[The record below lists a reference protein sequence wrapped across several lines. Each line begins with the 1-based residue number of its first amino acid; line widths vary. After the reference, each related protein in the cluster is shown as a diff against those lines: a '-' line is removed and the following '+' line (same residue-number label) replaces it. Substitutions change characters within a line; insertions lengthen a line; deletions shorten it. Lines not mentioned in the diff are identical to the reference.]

1 MAKSTTITRL
11 ASTPPRL
18 LYCSLLDHYYE
29 TARTSAAYSS
39 LAPLKPALL
48 TPAAMDPGFTT
59 GYLSARIAPL
69 RRRWASLRFAVC
81 DLSGPT
87 PVYAGHSDEKN
98 GFVASIAK
106 VAAMYAAFQLQY
118 DLNVMAQRNRSLTT
132 KTQLFEHAWREWIS
146 AQTHPARLPD
156 GERIRVQFGDWSS
169 RAPNPRRDASPN
181 LENIFHVDESRNP
194 LVVRFQQTT
203 VPAKTVCD
211 YRQTETREE
220 PEPSV
225 DDLPFY
231 ERMWLMIDESNGKAA
246 RSCIL
251 DLGYL
256 YIFSSLFRSGLYDY
270 RTRRGLW
277 LSANYEGEPT
287 WFPGPLLPAGGRPQS
302 ANPRSLVTMF
312 TLLLAD
318 RLVSPF
324 SSSSMQRLLG
334 KTNGKLR
341 PFAPLN
347 TNGSS
352 LSGSPLF
359 SGLLDPQRGV
369 RVREAYSKLGLGP
382 GGSCFDLGAF
392 RAQATGHGAQIAYV
406 IAVLDS
412 TDFGPIKQLAWEIQK
427 IVSARP

>member
-1 MAKSTTITRL
+1 
-11 ASTPPRL
+11 

-29 TARTSAAYSS
+29 TDRTSAAYSS
-39 LAPLKPALL
+39 LAPRKPALL
-48 TPAAMDPGFTT
+48 TPRAMDPGFTT
-59 GYLSARIAPL
+59 GYLSAKIAPL

-98 GFVASIAK
+98 GYVASIAK
-106 VAAMYAAFQLQY
+106 VAAGYAAFQLQY

-132 KTQLFEHAWREWIS
+132 KAQLFEHAWREWIS
-146 AQTHPARLPD
+146 TQTHPARLPD
-156 GERIRVQFGDWSS
+156 GERIRVQFGNWSS

-181 LENIFHVDESRNP
+181 LENIFDVDESTNP
-194 LVVRFQQTT
+194 LVVRFLQTPE
-203 VPAKTVCD
+203 PAKTVWD

-231 ERMWLMIDESNGKAA
+231 ERMWLMIDQSNGKAA

-270 RTRRGLW
+270 RTHRGLW
-277 LSANYEGEPT
+277 LSGNYSGKSEQE
-287 WFPGPLLPAGGRPQS
+287 WKAGPLLPADGHPQS
-302 ANPRSLVTMF
+302 ANPRSLAAMF
-312 TLLLAD
+312 TLLLSD

-324 SSSSMQRLLG
+324 SSSLMRRLLG
-334 KTNGKLR
+334 KNNGKLR

-369 RVREAYSKLGLGP
+369 TVHEAYSKLGLGP
-382 GGSCFDLGAF
+382 RGSCFDIGAF

-412 TDFGPIKQLAWEIQK
+412 PDFGPIEQLAWEVQK